1 MAVKIN
7 VTMPFDDMK
16 TRDQFMNPEAVVA
29 VAQTAERAGFN
40 AALVTDHPVPTGRW
54 LDAGG
59 HHAQD
64 PFVMLSFVAAA
75 TRTLRLQTGIVVLPY
90 RNPFIVA
97 RSVATL
103 DVFSRGRFT
112 LSVGAG
118 YLKGEYKAL
127 GVDFEQRNELM
138 DEYIKA
144 LKAAWTQEEF
154 TFEGTGYTA
163 LGNRILPRPVQTP
176 HPPIY
181 VGGNSRRAIRRVAEL
196 ADGWNPFFTAPQVSA
211 TSRTK
216 EITNEQDLAEGIAY
230 LREHCEKIG
239 RADLPEIVLGSVNR
253 PGEKLD
259 PQQVIDRIGVYR
271 GLGVSTAGAN
281 LEARTV
287 AEWCDKAEQY
297 GADII
302 AKL

>member
-1 MAVKIN
+1 MKIN
-7 VTMPFDDMK
+7 VTMPFDHME
-16 TRDQFMNPEAVVA
+16 TRDQFMTPEAVVQ
-29 VAQTAERAGFN
+29 VAQAAERAGFN

-64 PFVMLSFVAAA
+64 PFVMLSFIGAA
-75 TRTLRLQTGIVVLPY
+75 TSKLRLQTGIVVLPY
-90 RNPFIVA
+90 RNPFVVA
-97 RSVATL
+97 RSVASL
-103 DVFSRGRFT
+103 DVFTGGRVT

-118 YLKGEYKAL
+118 YLKGEYRAL

-138 DEYIKA
+138 DEYIQA
-144 LKAAWTQEEF
+144 LKVAWTQDEF

-181 VGGNSRRAIRRVAEL
+181 VGGNSRRAIRRTVEL

-239 RADLPEIVLGSVNR
+239 RTDPPDIVLGSVNR
-253 PGEKLD
+253 PGERLS
-259 PQQVIDRIGVYR
+259 PQQVIDRIGVYSE
-271 GLGVSTAGAN
+271 LGVSTAAAT
-281 LEARTV
+281 LDARTA
-287 AEWCDKAEQY
+287 AEWSDKADQY
-297 GADII
+297 RAEVL